1 MILISQKD
9 RPSMPSS
16 NPPVHPLKRG
26 KLNRLKGPPR
36 PASVDHLGLV
46 EAVDRLRE
54 RIVKTVADAADRGL
68 DARRSQ
74 ALGVANR
81 DILHPLSLWCTRPP
95 PWTGRRAC
103 RACSSAS
110 STKLACAV
118 RLTRQPTMRRA

>member
-26 KLNRLKGPPR
+26 ELHRLKGPPR

-81 DILHPLSLWCTRPP
+81 DILPEFKRSSQHLERGGCDD
-95 PWTGRRAC
+95 
-103 RACSSAS
+103 CSEA
-110 STKLACAV
+110 AFG
-118 RLTRQPTMRRA
+118 